1 MSTVSSFLTGEFL
14 LPERFMG
21 ALFYALVFLLIAAL
35 ASRALRIA
43 VRHVL
48 ERDQRGLIDRTAAD
62 FLTQLAQG
70 GIYLFALIFYAHV
83 IPALRALGTGLL
95 TGASV
100 ASVIVGLAAQST
112 LGNLIAGFALVIYRP
127 FQLQDVVQV
136 TAPGGPE
143 TGVVENLTLGYTILR
158 TPDNRRIVVPNNT
171 MASGVMVNL
180 TAADD
185 RGRPGGL
192 QGRP

>member
-1 MSTVSSFLTGEFL
+1 M
-14 LPERFMG
+14 
-21 ALFYALVFLLIAAL
+21 
-35 ASRALRIA
+35 
-43 VRHVL
+43 
-48 ERDQRGLIDRTAAD
+48 
-62 FLTQLAQG
+62 
-70 GIYLFALIFYAHV
+70 

-112 LGNLIAGFALVIYRP
+112 LGNLIAGFALLLYRP

-143 TGVVENLTLGYTILR
+143 TGVVEDLTLGYTILR

-185 RGRPGGL
+185 RGRPAGL